1 MKKLLAIVLA
11 AACAVSMAACAAKTG
26 GSITLPEGSMADGQ
40 LAAPPEVASEPYP
53 DEMDYVRNGAVD

>member
-26 GSITLPEGSMADGQ
+26 GDITLP
-40 LAAPPEVASEPYP
+40 
-53 DEMDYVRNGAVD
+53 